1 MRLLSIAILSVT
13 SLLFAWQA
21 SNAQALGVVKQN
33 AAELVVE
40 YSNEAPTV
48 REVQEGYKV
57 MVPYAENGATK
68 MREEYRTRKF
78 HVLEYPLVGRM
89 DIKPT
94 PASHEF
100 FDLKGNTISP
110 QDFKNKAKIVL
121 ILGSDE
127 NITEIHRQALKESVF
142 VLKARPWSA
151 RAKEVTRES

>member
-13 SLLFAWQA
+13 CLLFDSQA
-21 SNAQALGVVKQN
+21 SNAQALGIVKQD

-48 REVQEGYKV
+48 RKVHEVYKV
-57 MVPYAENGATK
+57 MVPYTENGTTK
-68 MREEYRTRKF
+68 MREEFHTRERSI
-78 HVLEYPLVGRM
+78 LEYPLVGRM

-100 FDLKGNTISP
+100 FDLKGNAISL

-121 ILGSDE
+121 ILQSDE
-127 NITEIHRQALKESVF
+127 NITELHRQALKESVF
-142 VLKARPWSA
+142 VVKTRPRSPE
-151 RAKEVTRES
+151 KKK